1 MALAKVTLRRIR
13 RALCI
18 WMITTLD
25 TCTAAK
31 LETLHILLSRKFG
44 FCKSK
49 KWEKFLKWK
58 FIDEKRV
65 NFKKKRAFFD
75 FEGKFKEKSECEY
88 KNLSGTTH
96 EKNSSA

>member
-1 MALAKVTLRRIR
+1 MALAKVALRRIR

-44 FCKSK
+44 FRKSK
-49 KWEKFLKWK
+49 KWEKFLKRG
-58 FIDEKRV
+58 FTDGKRV
-65 NFKKKRAFFD
+65 NFKKKRYFFD
-75 FEGKFKEKSECEY
+75 FKGKFKGKSECEY
-88 KNLSGTTH
+88 KNLSETTH